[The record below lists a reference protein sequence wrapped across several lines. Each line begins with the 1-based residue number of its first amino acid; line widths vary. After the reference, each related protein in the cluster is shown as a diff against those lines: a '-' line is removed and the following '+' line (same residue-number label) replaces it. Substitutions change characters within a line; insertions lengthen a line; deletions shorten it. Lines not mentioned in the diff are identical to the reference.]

1 VSQNEWL
8 TYGWSQDGNSLYGI
22 GITDNRHLA
31 LGRVDI
37 ARARED
43 VVADLGPLPAAL
55 DLADFQGDFPYRGF
69 SLRPDGKSFLTSVLT
84 IKGDLW
90 LLEDF
95 DRPIGWLDR
104 LLRRR

>member
-1 VSQNEWL
+1 MMALAAGTRLGSYEVVAP
-8 TYGWSQDGNSLYGI
+8 I
-22 GITDNRHLA
+22 GA
-31 LGRVDI
+31 GGMGEVYC
-37 ARARED
+37 ARED

-84 IKGDLW
+84 VKGDLW

-95 DRPIGWLDR
+95 DRRIGWLDSF
-104 LLRRR
+104 LRSP